1 MDIPF
6 VDVRSQTITA
16 ALAVRSVP
24 EAVTPSVVVI
34 LGSVMVV
41 APKFGFRGKLSR
53 MWFEPESQWGD
64 LIRLWGLSAGE
75 VQILGE
81 WH

>member
-1 MDIPF
+1 
-6 VDVRSQTITA
+6 
-16 ALAVRSVP
+16 
-24 EAVTPSVVVI
+24 
-34 LGSVMVV
+34 MVV

-53 MWFEPESQWGD
+53 MWHEPESQWGD